1 MKEITYKIVENLG
14 YDAKD
19 KKQTVIGE
27 ITKTEYDLYFKPKNP
42 NELKHF
48 ADDFHEGRPYNDE
61 NWVVN
66 QYNRNRNSKDH
77 ISSSK
82 QIKT

>member
-27 ITKTEYDLYFKPKNP
+27 ITKTEYDLYFK
-42 NELKHF
+42 HF

-66 QYNRNRNSKDH
+66 QYNRNRHSKDH